1 MVIYK
6 NWTQM
11 HGQQNMKFKP
21 FICIFMET
29 EPQDFQNQIHNKSV
43 QNFTTG
49 DQEMIFSSVI
59 TPVG

>member
-1 MVIYK
+1 
-6 NWTQM
+6 M